1 MMMRERMGKVEK
13 TLDKKIKLK
22 KSQRRSLLFHL

>member
-13 TLDKKIKLK
+13 TLDKKIRLK
-22 KSQRRSLLFHL
+22 KSQKKSLLYHL

>member
-13 TLDKKIKLK
+13 TLDKKIRLK
-22 KSQRRSLLFHL
+22 KSQKKSLLFHL